1 MEEQCGRGEE
11 GLYILIVYLILAN
24 GIAFILMGRD
34 KGLAKAKKR
43 RVPEKNLFWAAAL
56 GGALGAWLGMRT
68 FRHKTKHASFVVG
81 IPALFV
87 LNAACV
93 WLLLRYGNLGR

>member
-1 MEEQCGRGEE
+1 MEGQRGKDGERM
-11 GLYILIVYLILAN
+11 LILIVYLILVN
-24 GIAFILMGRD
+24 VVAFAMMGYD
-34 KGLAKAKKR
+34 KGLAKAKRR
-43 RVPEKNLFWAAAL
+43 RVPEKNLFVSAL
-56 GGALGAWLGMRT
+56 IGGALGAWIGMRK

-93 WLLLRYGNLGR
+93 WLLLRYGSL